1 MQSVVLSDSDTAPTW
16 AGETF
21 NLYTGHGAE
30 DVTIPVFRIQERSLA
45 FVTLVIKIVVHSRTF
60 RLVKKKTV

>member
-1 MQSVVLSDSDTAPTW
+1 MKSAILSDSNPTPTR
-16 AGETF
+16 AGET
-21 NLYTGHGAE
+21 LYLNTGDGSK
-30 DVTIPVFRIQERSLA
+30 DVFAPMLGIQERNFA

>member
-1 MQSVVLSDSDTAPTW
+1 MQSVVLSNSDTAPTW

-21 NLYTGHGAE
+21 NLYTGYGAE
-30 DVTIPVFRIQERSLA
+30 DITIPVFRIQERNLA
-45 FVTLVIKIVVHSRTF
+45 FVTLEIKIVVHSRTF

>member
-1 MQSVVLSDSDTAPTW
+1 MKSVVLSDSDTAPIW

-21 NLYTGHGAE
+21 NLYTCYGAE
-30 DVTIPVFRIQERSLA
+30 DVTIPVFRIQERNLA

>member
-1 MQSVVLSDSDTAPTW
+1 MQSVVLFDGDSTTAWASEASNLDTFYSTKNIAT
-16 AGETF
+16 
-21 NLYTGHGAE
+21 
-30 DVTIPVFRIQERSLA
+30 PVFRIQERNLA

>member
-1 MQSVVLSDSDTAPTW
+1 MKSVVLSDSDTAPTW

-30 DVTIPVFRIQERSLA
+30 DVTIPVFRIQERNLA
-45 FVTLVIKIVVHSRTF
+45 FVTLEIKIVVHSRTF

>member
-1 MQSVVLSDSDTAPTW
+1 MQAVVLSDSNPTPIW

-21 NLYTGHGAE
+21 NLYTCYGAE
-30 DVTIPVFRIQERSLA
+30 DVTIPVFRIQERNLA

>member
-1 MQSVVLSDSDTAPTW
+1 MKSVVLSDSDTAPTW

-21 NLYTGHGAE
+21 NLYTCYSAE
-30 DVTIPVFRIQERSLA
+30 DVTIPVFRIQERNLA

>member
-1 MQSVVLSDSDTAPTW
+1 MQAVVLSDSNPTPIW

-21 NLYTGHGAE
+21 DLYTVDGAK
-30 DVTIPVFRIQERSLA
+30 DVTVPVFRIQERNLA

-60 RLVKKKTV
+60 QFVKKKIV

>member
-1 MQSVVLSDSDTAPTW
+1 MKSVVLSDSDTAPTW

-21 NLYTGHGAE
+21 NLHTGHGAE
-30 DVTIPVFRIQERSLA
+30 DVTIPVFRIQERNLA
-45 FVTLVIKIVVHSRTF
+45 FVTLEIKIVVHSRTF

>member
-30 DVTIPVFRIQERSLA
+30 DVTIPVFRIQERNLA
-45 FVTLVIKIVVHSRTF
+45 FVTLEIKIVVHSRTF

>member
-21 NLYTGHGAE
+21 NLHTRYGAE
-30 DVTIPVFRIQERSLA
+30 DVTIPVFRIQERNLA
-45 FVTLVIKIVVHSRTF
+45 FVTLEIEI
-60 RLVKKKTV
+60 

>member
-1 MQSVVLSDSDTAPTW
+1 MKSVVLSDSDTAPTW

-30 DVTIPVFRIQERSLA
+30 DVTIPVFRIQERNLA